1 MKSLMRN
8 LGIPNMITATNC
20 EQSGVIGE
28 RPGGDIAKWKL
39 EGRKCPLECDIR

>member
-20 EQSGVIGE
+20 EQLGVIGE
-28 RPGGDIAKWKL
+28 RPGGDIA
-39 EGRKCPLECDIR
+39 

>member
-1 MKSLMRN
+1 MAMICLFYWKGLLTKSLPRN

-28 RPGGDIAKWKL
+28 RPGGDIA
-39 EGRKCPLECDIR
+39 